1 MYGMRR
7 RHAIATLETTTI
19 AIPYATGGSFGRTIR
34 DSNAIT
40 PATSDPSASSPSQMR
55 GSTRRSRSQ
64 ALTSTRRTVLGV
76 PRVVVVPEDESRD
89 GTSVDVARQER
100 RGRDRQER
108 EAPQRQDRE
117 RRGQRSTGQAPVVEE
132 ELGEV
137 VAEQPPA
144 PAGKEA
150 TDQALDD
157 QEVGERDPERRRRV
171 PRHGREP
178 EREDHHGHADRRRER
193 LRHEDPEAARLPGQQ
208 RRHRPRLPL
217 GADERGPDQPSRDH
231 EQRRGPLEEV
241 ARDEH
246 RELARPTRVRLHRD
260 DHDDQEDAEQRDDR
274 ERLHEPTR
282 PEAKQLRA

>member
-89 GTSVDVARQER
+89 GMSVDVARQER

-117 RRGQRSTGQAPVVEE
+117 RRGQRPTGQPPVVEE

-137 VAEQPPA
+137 VAEQPSA

-157 QEVGERDPERRRRV
+157 QEVGERDPERRPRV

-178 EREDHHGHADRRRER
+178 EREDRADRGERGEADGVPEEGRIQPDGAAARRRGKPHQAGEQEHEREHHHGDADRRRKG
-193 LRHEDPEAARLPGQQ
+193 LRHEDADAARLPGQ
-208 RRHRPRLPL
+208 
-217 GADERGPDQPSRDH
+217 
-231 EQRRGPLEEV
+231 
-241 ARDEH
+241 
-246 RELARPTRVRLHRD
+246 
-260 DHDDQEDAEQRDDR
+260 
-274 ERLHEPTR
+274 
-282 PEAKQLRA
+282 